1 MSKEGEVLNMIN
13 RVTGSLVVMTSVAV
27 VALSLIGETDGV
39 QSTQVAAAVSV
50 RDPDVPLE
58 RARREV
64 RLLDDI
70 YKTSIVLITQHYVN
84 DDEDLAAGSAFKALF
99 AAVEEKGWHQVRLL
113 DATGEPYND
122 ENTPKEGFE
131 KRAVASLLAGEASYD
146 EVEQDGDRRYLRVA
160 TAIPVV
166 MEKCILCH
174 DNYRSVP
181 KGQAIGALGYLI
193 PILSDSDVVRGISE

>member
-1 MSKEGEVLNMIN
+1 MWQKSEVLNMVN
-13 RVTGSLVVMTSVAV
+13 RATCSLVIMTSVVV
-27 VALSLIGETDGV
+27 VALSLIGQIDGV
-39 QSTQVAAAVSV
+39 QSTRAAAAASI
-50 RDPDVPLE
+50 RAPDVSLE

-70 YKTSIVLITQHYVN
+70 YKTSIVLITQHYV
-84 DDEDLAAGSAFKALF
+84 DDAEDLAAGSAFKALF

-122 ENTPKEGFE
+122 ENSPNEGFE
-131 KRAVASLLAGEASYD
+131 KRAISKLLGGEVFYD

-181 KGQAIGALGYLI
+181 KGHAIGALGYRV
-193 PILSDSDVVRGISE
+193 PILSDTQVLSGSGE

>member
-1 MSKEGEVLNMIN
+1 MIN
-13 RVTGSLVVMTSVAV
+13 RGTGSLVLVTTV
-27 VALSLIGETDGV
+27 VVITLSLIRQSDGV
-39 QSTQVAAAVSV
+39 QPDQVTARSTREPDAA
-50 RDPDVPLE
+50 LE

-84 DDEDLAAGSAFKALF
+84 DDEDLAAGSAFQALF

-122 ENTPKEGFE
+122 ENSPKEGFE
-131 KRAVASLLAGEASYD
+131 ERAIEKLLGGVTSYD
-146 EVEQDGDRRYLRVA
+146 EVEQDGDQKFLRVA

-174 DNYRSVP
+174 ENYRNVP
-181 KGQAIGALGYLI
+181 EGQAIGALGYRV
-193 PILSDSDVVRGISE
+193 PILSDAEILRGVTH